1 MMVVEF
7 DVDVLT
13 ALANCATGDV
23 LDDAI
28 SLI

>member
-1 MMVVEF
+1 MVIELEM
-7 DVDVLT
+7 DVLT